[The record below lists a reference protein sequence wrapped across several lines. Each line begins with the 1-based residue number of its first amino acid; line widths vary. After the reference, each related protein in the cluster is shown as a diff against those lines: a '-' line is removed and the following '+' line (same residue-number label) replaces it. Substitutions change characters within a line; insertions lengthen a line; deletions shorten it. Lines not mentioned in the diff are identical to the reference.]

1 MSLHSIIERVE
12 PETILVVDDDADV
25 LRFVVAILT
34 SSGFNVLSASSPE
47 EAIQISSGFAGTINL
62 LLTDVMLPGMD
73 GHQVLGQLRRISHI
87 PVLMLTGRGAED
99 DLIAG
104 LEGGADDYLLKT
116 ASSREFATRVRALLR
131 RAAVTA
137 DKEVRPDNAPPLE
150 VRSGA
155 LSMQS
160 ATRSVTVDDKPIVL
174 TSVEFDLLS
183 ILVRHKGQ
191 VLTREQLLK
200 EVRNRDFAVFDRAID
215 VHIASL
221 RKKLG
226 DDAREA
232 RFIRTVRA
240 VGYLFID
247 PAGSVGK

>member
-1 MSLHSIIERVE
+1 MQALK
-12 PETILVVDDDADV
+12 PEYPRPRLLLIDDD
-25 LRFVVAILT
+25 RKLT
-34 SSGFNVLSASSPE
+34 R
-47 EAIQISSGFAGTINL
+47 
-62 LLTDVMLPGMD
+62 LLTEFLDLQGLDTTVAYTGAEGLQLAKAQSWDLVILDVMLPGMD
-73 GHQVLGQLRRISHI
+73 GHEVLGQLRRLSQV
-87 PVLMLTGRGAED
+87 PVLMLTGRGGED

-104 LEGGADDYLLKT
+104 LEGGADDYLSKT

-131 RAAVTA
+131 RGMAANVNESRA
-137 DKEVRPDNAPPLE
+137 EP
-150 VRSGA
+150 A
-155 LSMQS
+155 LPVELQIGTLHIQA
-160 ATRSVTVDDKPIVL
+160 ATRSVVLDGKPVAL

-200 EVRNRDFAVFDRAID
+200 EVRNRDFTVFDRAID

-232 RFIRTVRA
+232 RFIRTVRS
-240 VGYLFID
+240 VGYLFVD
-247 PAGSVGK
+247 RA

>member
-1 MSLHSIIERVE
+1 MHVQKPKSPRPQLLLI
-12 PETILVVDDDADV
+12 DDDRKLTRLLIEFLD
-25 LRFVVAILT
+25 LQGFDTTVAYSGAEGLQLAKAHAWDLIIL
-34 SSGFNVLSASSPE
+34 
-47 EAIQISSGFAGTINL
+47 
-62 LLTDVMLPGMD
+62 DVMLPGMD

-137 DKEVRPDNAPPLE
+137 DKEVRADNALPLE

-155 LSMQS
+155 LSMQA